1 MKNLTWNVFVEDSNR
16 KEIKTYNVLN
26 AGIMAEIRKRTKNI
40 KKKVDFEAEVK
51 SILMYYYWSKCEWE
65 IIITS
70 WPTHISIEE
79 LNRLKAELKEHVV
92 KYRNVPI
99 GLCPRL
105 DVGEKIDVFKQIE
118 INWDIFIDYLWNNL
132 NS

>member
-40 KKKVDFEAEVK
+40 KKKADFEAEVK

-65 IIITS
+65 IILTS
-70 WPTHISIEE
+70 WPTRISIEE
-79 LNRLKAELKEHVV
+79 LNRLKNELKEYV
-92 KYRNVPI
+92 KTHNKVPYI
-99 GLCPRL
+99 LCPRL
-105 DVGEKIDVFKQIE
+105 NVAEKIDVFRQIE

-132 NS
+132 